1 MITAASKSQYLH
13 SEHMEYIAVEEP
25 RSNHTKYT
33 ELNWI
38 ELNWI
43 YGHLKYNGIET
54 LLYVET

>member
-25 RSNHTKYT
+25 RSKHTKYT

-38 ELNWI
+38 
-43 YGHLKYNGIET
+43 YCHLKYNGIET